1 MTPRGLRD
9 VVAQDAHHVVTKSQR
24 GLELLRQPFR
34 FRARGLLP
42 LQALAL
48 HDERSR
54 PPGHRPEEEQV
65 LIGELKGRRRTH
77 QRDPDEVFAM
87 KQRDAVQGALRD
99 LPQRLALDVRIGRPR
114 HHRGF
119 APGRDLPREAFADP
133 QTEPAPQ
140 VLLEATGGDAD
151 DEVDVAGRLQEHA
164 QELVEES
171 EHLGLLERGRRDPVE
186 CPKRPVVRAA
196 EARDGFG
203 DRQINGRVQPRH
215 LRRQS
220 RRRQLAR
227 GQLEQ
232 AFPQRAV
239 FRDDLPN
246 VVTELQTVE
255 GMRGRS
261 LRRGCA
267 VETSAHLADVLA
279 EVVEERRDV
288 IEQDRALE
296 ALGRLESADA
306 RLPIRDDLFPALA
319 DEVRQPPRLLSLTV
333 VAQAGP
339 RKKLRSATGRSHGLA
354 SGGGR
359 GFCERDGACERPP
372 HRCHGT
378 ARSAEVTTQQP
389 RVGRQSN
396 AGLQWPLRGSGM
408 RREPEEGEKGHQSEQ
423 RRDHA

>member
-119 APGRDLPREAFADP
+119 ALGRDLPREAFADP

-151 DEVDVAGRLQEHA
+151 DEVLAFAKHDLHNVDVAGRLQEHA

-239 FRDDLPN
+239 F
-246 VVTELQTVE
+246 
-255 GMRGRS
+255 
-261 LRRGCA
+261 
-267 VETSAHLADVLA
+267 
-279 EVVEERRDV
+279 VEERRGV

-359 GFCERDGACERPP
+359 GFCERDGACERPLRRP
-372 HRCHGT
+372 HTDTDSPRRIRRTGREGNRGGEP
-378 ARSAEVTTQQP
+378 AR
-389 RVGRQSN
+389 GRD
-396 AGLQWPLRGSGM
+396 ACGR
-408 RREPEEGEKGHQSEQ
+408 
-423 RRDHA
+423 